1 MIKKTKNRQIFKLIK
16 LLMKERLNKYKKV
29 KTFKNSIIFNSGYI
43 TILFKLVYK
52 DNNYILTKHIF
63 RNNNLKI
70 VIDRVI
76 FKSKDLTQLYFLIK
90 NYELWSKLWNIIK

>member
-16 LLMKERLNKYKKV
+16 LLMKERLNKYIKV
-29 KTFKNSIIFNSGYI
+29 KTFKNSILFASSYI

-90 NYELWSKLWNIIK
+90 NYKLWSRI